1 MEQTSSTTLSEG
13 IFDKRVTHGRLVS
26 SCATAINLGLCL
38 CC

>member
-26 SCATAINLGLCL
+26 SRATAINLRLGLC
-38 CC
+38 C